1 MKANMSRAA
10 LLCLALLILSHTAG
24 GQRRR
29 KFENNSNN
37 LTTKDGNVLLCPLEI
52 VFILDSSE
60 SAMDVQFDKEKDFV
74 SSFSRQV
81 VKMQVSGWHLQT
93 RLAAMQYSSSV
104 SVIQSFNG
112 WQDLPT
118 FLARINAVDYIGQ
131 GTYSSYAI
139 GNATELFV
147 RETKEENVRVALLM
161 MDGADH
167 PRSPD
172 IMAAASEAKSHNIK
186 LFTIGLSNMV
196 RGSHGSTRMR
206 AVASSPAHQFVHSLY
221 DPDLEERLLQELE
234 KVANN
239 ECPRLKVCLCEKGD
253 RGPPG
258 SPGKKGEPG
267 YEGLP
272 GPKGA
277 RGEMGA
283 PGRAGVEGPEGRPGF
298 KGDKGDRGECGA
310 PGEKGDK
317 GLQGP
322 LGPRG
327 PRGEQGPQGLPGD
340 QGPEGQEGP
349 KGDRGL
355 IGATGPQG
363 DTGIGFPGPKGDKGN
378 QGRPG
383 PVGPAGVGE
392 PGLLG
397 PPGPPGLQ
405 GIPGPVGEGLPG
417 PKGDRG
423 YSGSTGAR
431 GPPGYGSKGDKGT
444 IGPPGPPGPI
454 GATGL
459 GIQGEKGNQGP
470 AGPPGPR
477 GIPGTGIIGEKGVR
491 GFPGDPGPT
500 GEKGVG
506 EPGPKG
512 DPGSQGVPGEPGAPG
527 EDGPMGSKGELG
539 FPGPKGQEG
548 PPGKGLSGE
557 KGDRGERG
565 TRGLPGPKGPAGPVG
580 AKGKPGGFGPP
591 GMIGAPG
598 RGIPGPK
605 GDPGQPGAPGPVGET
620 GIGIPGPKGERGLP
634 GPIGAPGMKGD
645 GYPGPPGP
653 PGQPGLTGEMGPEGR
668 GLPGP
673 KGDRGPAGPLGP
685 VGPPSIGR
693 LGPKGSTGQTGPP
706 GPAGL
711 PGEGIQGPKGDP
723 GFPGIQG
730 PRGPPGE
737 GIPGQKGDRGF
748 AGERGRKGDKGG
760 QGDSGESGPVGR
772 PGQKGEP
779 GITREEVIK
788 LIKSICGC
796 GTTCRV
802 SPLDLVFVID
812 SSESVGPDNFD
823 IIKDFVNALIDRL
836 TVGPN
841 MTRVG
846 VVLYSD
852 ITVVVSSLN
861 QQTSRDE
868 LKAAVRRMTYIGEG
882 TNTGT
887 AIDKA
892 NQLFRSARPGVRRA
906 AVVITDGQVNKRDVI
921 RLEDPVQTAHSEGIE
936 MFVIGVVNQS
946 NQFYR
951 EFKTELDTIASD
963 PDEEHVFLINDFRT
977 LPALEK
983 KLLSKLCENFEE
995 DRFAGTNI
1003 IPGASESFS
1012 YDGESWRRPG
1022 RPTFNED
1029 LSRSRT
1035 ESADPEEL
1043 EVFPNY
1049 DPRPEEEEDRTR
1061 APYYREETLNR
1072 MDDLLRFTYGPNL
1085 EQPTQGPI
1093 RQTTPQP
1100 PLVLV
1105 QDDYIQAEACLQP
1118 LDPGPCL
1125 DYVVKWFYEPKANSC
1140 AQFWFGGCLGNG
1152 NKFETQQ
1159 SCRNTCVIS

>member
-1 MKANMSRAA
+1 MKANMSRVA
-10 LLCLALLILSHTAG
+10 LQCLALLILSHTAG

-37 LTTKDGNVLLCPLEI
+37 LTAKDGKVLVCPLEI
-52 VFILDSSE
+52 AFILDSSE
-60 SAMDVQFDKEKDFV
+60 SAMAVRFNKEKDFV
-74 SSFSRQV
+74 RSFSRRVMQ
-81 VKMQVSGWHLQT
+81 MQVSGWHLQT
-93 RLAAMQYSSSV
+93 RLAAMQYSSAV
-104 SVIQSFNG
+104 SVIQSFKD

-118 FLARINAVDYIGQ
+118 FLGHTDAMDYIGQ
-131 GTYSSYAI
+131 GTYTSYAI

-161 MDGADH
+161 TDGSDH

-172 IMAAASEAKSHNIK
+172 IIAAASEAKSHNIK
-186 LFTIGLSNMV
+186 LFTISLSDM
-196 RGSHGSTRMR
+196 GSHSSTRMR
-206 AVASSPAHQFVHSLY
+206 AVASPPAHQFVHSLY

-239 ECPRLKVCLCEKGD
+239 ECPRLQVCLCEKGD

-258 SPGKKGEPG
+258 SPGKKGEAG

-277 RGEMGA
+277 RGEPGA

-310 PGEKGDK
+310 PGEKGDQ
-317 GLQGP
+317 GIQGP
-322 LGPRG
+322 PGPRG
-327 PRGEQGPQGLPGD
+327 PRGEQGTQGPPGD

-349 KGDRGL
+349 KGDRGYT
-355 IGATGPQG
+355 GATGPQG
-363 DTGIGFPGPKGDKGN
+363 DIGIGFPGPKGDRGN

-383 PVGPAGVGE
+383 RVGPPGVGE

-397 PPGPPGLQ
+397 SPGPPGPQ
-405 GIPGPVGEGLPG
+405 GITGPPGEGLPG

-423 YSGSTGAR
+423 NNGSTGAR
-431 GPPGYGSKGDKGT
+431 GPPGSGFKGDKGT
-444 IGPPGPPGPI
+444 IGPPGSPGPI
-454 GATGL
+454 GAPGL

-477 GIPGTGIIGEKGVR
+477 GIPGAGIVGEKGVR
-491 GFPGDPGPT
+491 GFPGDLGPA

-512 DPGSQGVPGEPGAPG
+512 DPGFQGLAGEPGAPG
-527 EDGPMGSKGELG
+527 EDGPMGPKGEIG
-539 FPGPKGQEG
+539 FPGPRGQEG
-548 PPGKGLSGE
+548 PLGKGLPGD

-565 TRGLPGPKGPAGPVG
+565 SRGLPGPMGPAGPVG
-580 AKGKPGGFGPP
+580 IKGKPGGFGPP
-591 GMIGAPG
+591 GSIGPPG
-598 RGIPGPK
+598 RGIPGAK

-634 GPIGAPGMKGD
+634 GPIGPPGLKGD
-645 GYPGPPGP
+645 GYPGLPGP
-653 PGQPGLTGEMGPEGR
+653 PGLPGLMGEVGPEGK

-673 KGDRGPAGPLGP
+673 KGDRGPAGPPGP
-685 VGPPSIGR
+685 VGPPGIGR

-706 GPAGL
+706 GSPGL

-737 GIPGQKGDRGF
+737 GILGQKGDRGF

-760 QGDSGESGPVGR
+760 QGGEGETGPVGR

-779 GITREEVIK
+779 GITKEEVIK

-796 GTTCRV
+796 GITCRV
-802 SPLDLVFVID
+802 NPLELVFVID

-823 IIKDFVNALIDRL
+823 IIKDFVNVLIDRMS
-836 TVGPN
+836 VSPN
-841 MTRVG
+841 MTHVG
-846 VVLYSD
+846 VVLYSHKT
-852 ITVVVSSLN
+852 TVISSLD

-868 LKAAVRRMTYIGEG
+868 VKAAVRRMVYMGEG
-882 TNTGT
+882 TYTGS
-887 AIDKA
+887 AIGQA
-892 NQLFRSARPGVRRA
+892 NQLFRLARPGVRKVA
-906 AVVITDGQVNKRDVI
+906 LVITDGQVDKRDVV
-921 RLEDPVQTAHSEGIE
+921 RLEDAVQIAHSDGIE

-946 NQFYR
+946 NPFYR
-951 EFKTELDTIASD
+951 DFKTELESIASD
-963 PDEEHVFLINDFRT
+963 PDEEHIYLISDFRT

-983 KLLSKLCENFEE
+983 KLLVKLCENSEE
-995 DRFAGTNI
+995 TRFAGTNI
-1003 IPGASESFS
+1003 IPGASETFS
-1012 YDGESWRRPG
+1012 YDGESGRRRE
-1022 RPTFNED
+1022 RPAFNED
-1029 LSRSRT
+1029 FSRTRT

-1043 EVFPNY
+1043 EGFPY
-1049 DPRPEEEEDRTR
+1049 SEPKPREEDRTR
-1061 APYYREETLNR
+1061 APYFREETLNSLE
-1072 MDDLLRFTYGPNL
+1072 DLWRFTYGPVL
-1085 EQPTQGPI
+1085 EQPTQGPV

-1105 QDDYIQAEACLQP
+1105 QDDYSQAEACLQP
-1118 LDPGPCL
+1118 LDPGPCR
-1125 DYVVKWFYEPKANSC
+1125 DYVVKWYYEPKANSC

-1152 NKFETQQ
+1152 NQFKTQQ
-1159 SCRNTCVIS
+1159 SCRDTCVIG